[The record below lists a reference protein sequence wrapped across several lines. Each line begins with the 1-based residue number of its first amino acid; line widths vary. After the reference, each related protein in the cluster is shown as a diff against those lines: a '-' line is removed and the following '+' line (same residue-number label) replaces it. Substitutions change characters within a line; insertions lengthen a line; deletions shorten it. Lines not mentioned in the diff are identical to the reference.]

1 MRPKELYNKYRDYT
15 IPYILTCNL
24 DSEKWRVIMAKIK
37 SGFICQEC
45 GYENAKWMGKCPD
58 CGNWNSF
65 VEEVKTKD
73 IKHSRAVAT
82 TGSSKP
88 QKITDIKSGEKDRL
102 DTNINELNRVL
113 GGGLVKGS
121 ITLISG
127 DPGIGKSTLL
137 LQTASNI
144 ADKYGKVLYVSG
156 EESEQQIKMRGD
168 RLKAN
173 KDNLYVVSETNI
185 DTIEVHIAN
194 VEPSFVIIDSIQ
206 TLYKSNI
213 SSAPGSVS
221 QVRECSNDLMRLAKG
236 KQIPFFIVAH
246 VTKQGELAG
255 PKVLEHMV
263 DTVLHFEGERTQEFR
278 ILRTIKNRFGTTSE
292 IGVFEMRGEGLLEV
306 ENPSKVFLQDSEYA
320 HEGSVVVGIVE
331 GTRPVLVEMQSLASQ
346 SNVPMP
352 RRTAVGVDKS
362 RLNLV
367 LAVLEKKF
375 KIPFYD
381 RDVYVNVVGGLNLDG
396 TYGDL
401 GLAISMISSH
411 KNKPVKL
418 EKAIIVGEIGL
429 TGEVRPVAHC
439 EKIVNEAKK
448 LGFENIIIPKKNLE
462 KIKIND
468 INIIGVSNLR
478 ECLTKVF

>member
-1 MRPKELYNKYRDYT
+1 
-15 IPYILTCNL
+15 
-24 DSEKWRVIMAKIK
+24 MAKIK
-37 SGFICQEC
+37 NVFVCQEC
-45 GYENAKWMGKCPD
+45 GYETPKWLGKCPD

-65 VEEVKTKD
+65 VEEAKTKD
-73 IKHSRAVAT
+73 IKHARSVT
-82 TGSSKP
+82 TMGGSKP
-88 QKITDIKSGEKDRL
+88 EKISNIKSSEKERL
-102 DTNINELNRVL
+102 NTKIKELNRVL

-144 ADKYGKVLYVSG
+144 AKLHGTVLYVSG

-168 RLKAN
+168 RLEAN
-173 KDNLYVVSETNI
+173 DDNLYVVSETNI
-185 DTIEVHIAN
+185 DTIETHVSN
-194 VEPSFVIIDSIQ
+194 LEPSFVIIDSIQ

-213 SSAPGSVS
+213 ASAPGSVS
-221 QVRECSNDLMRLAKG
+221 QVRECSNDLMRMAKG

-255 PKVLEHMV
+255 PRVLEHMV

-292 IGVFEMRGEGLLEV
+292 IGVFEMREEGLIEV
-306 ENPSKVFLQDSEYA
+306 DNPSKVFLQDSDNI
-320 HEGSVVVGIVE
+320 HDGSVVVGIVE
-331 GTRPVLVEMQSLASQ
+331 GTRPVLVEMQALVSK
-346 SNVPMP
+346 SNAPMP

-375 KIPFYD
+375 RVPFYD

-401 GLAISMISSH
+401 GLAIALISSH
-411 KNKPVKL
+411 NNKAVKMG
-418 EKAIIVGEIGL
+418 KTIIVGEIGL
-429 TGEVRPVAHC
+429 TGEVRPVTHC
-439 EKIVNEAKK
+439 EKVVNEAKK
-448 LGFENIIIPKKNLE
+448 LGFENIIIPRKNLE
-462 KIKIND
+462 KIKVEG
-468 INIIGVSNLR
+468 INIIGVSSLR
-478 ECLTKVF
+478 DCLTKVF